1 MLKPDITDRINAIN
15 TRLNEMVTTAESE
28 SRHLTDEE
36 NSEKSALLEE
46 RGRLDEQLK
55 QINSQQKFKP
65 MEEKTNFSLLQAI
78 RGVVNGGHFEGEYAD
93 EVRGMAKA
101 SGLEFTGQIQMKAN
115 APEQR
120 TLDGVLTAGNNFTS
134 NSHNGGLEMVATD
147 VLPIISALYNF
158 TVLERAGAK
167 FYNGLRGNAKIP
179 TMSQIAFGFKAE
191 NAAADNVTPT
201 MDKVEL
207 SPKRLTGTINISKML
222 LNQTSEDL
230 ERRLRQDIALAVA
243 QAFEKAVLGYGT
255 SPHNGIMYNATGV
268 AEASLTYDTVLGLA
282 ESVYTGNMRP
292 TFVVNPGA
300 ARVLKQKARL
310 PYGHFAIMS
319 DGRVDDEPT
328 FITNSLV
335 GAASGSTGAIACAD
349 FSRLHVGTWGD
360 LLDITVDPLTRAS
373 YGEIVLTLNY
383 YCDWAW
389 DAANGTAYAVNK
401 ITPASN

>member
-1 MLKPDITDRINAIN
+1 MLKPDIIDRINAIN

-55 QINSQQKFKP
+55 QINSQQNFKP
-65 MEEKTNFSLLQAI
+65 MEEKKKFSLLQAI
-78 RGVVNGGHFEGEYAD
+78 RSVVNGGHFEGEYAD

-120 TLDGVLTAGNNFTS
+120 ALDGVLTAGNNFTS

-158 TVLERAGAK
+158 TVLERSGAK

-179 TMSQIAFGFKAE
+179 TMSQIAFGFKTE

-268 AEASLTYDTVLGLA
+268 AEASVTYDTILGLA
-282 ESVYTGNMRP
+282 ASIYGGNMLP
-292 TFVVNPGA
+292 TFIVDPGA
-300 ARVLKQKARL
+300 ARVLKQKTRVAYA
-310 PYGHFAIMS
+310 PFAIMS
-319 DGRVDDEPT
+319 DGRVDDEQT
-328 FITNSLV
+328 FITNSLIA
-335 GAASGSTGAIACAD
+335 AASGATGAVACAD
-349 FSRLHVGTWGD
+349 FTRLHIGTWGD
-360 LLDITVDPLTRAS
+360 LLDIVVDPYTRAS

-383 YCDWAW
+383 YCDWGW
-389 DAANGTAYAVNK
+389 DAVNGTPYAVRK
-401 ITPASN
+401 FTAA